1 MGSLPNLHE
10 LEQIER
16 RRDKR
21 REREMREQLARE
33 TSRERERFSQK
44 KQTYLTAVAVSGS
57 GSGGGGGGG
66 NGVAA
71 SATSGLSGLPTAN
84 RYHGHTVHAPH
95 RNSLTNNRHRVIRA
109 RSSGAAHNLWDEQML
124 EHFSTCSPISTRSH
138 RINPVTSYQIQAA
151 LAASRRRE
159 SINSSIG
166 ATSIRRLITLNNR
179 NCRHKVPAHVR
190 QKVCK
195 CFTFLTIAH
204 GLICAILL
212 PIFGLQGSNS
222 IWHHREQWLQVG
234 PNIGSL
240 LLSVCMLVSA
250 GICLITPK
258 LIRKFGYTVLIGVN
272 YATICAFLMCHL
284 YPSIYTLL
292 PAYICLGLTHSPAW
306 VSKIAVVVHYG
317 SKLSCSQHECTL
329 MPVLAVDAW
338 EEHKLFCSRDQK
350 VRRLARWFQIAK
362 DLGII
367 FGAVISSVI
376 LSCTSNDW
384 NCLDTKQIESLIST
398 GSIQSNRSASRGIAA
413 WQGWPY
419 STSTIVWN
427 QQPGYSNEYY
437 ILNEHGTRICG
448 ADQCPI
454 WHFDINQTLYTPFIK
469 ESARAGGSIL
479 IIIYLILA
487 AISLLLTIL
496 MGKIQATFRHE
507 RLKGITDSLLFAGP
521 LAYFV
526 GTEQGYILSDFLR
539 AFVSCS
545 LGISMV
551 SGAIVAMGIMQ
562 AIVSCTLSMLLRHT
576 KRIVIILAAF
586 FFHSCLLLAL
596 STWKPSSDDSALFY
610 VLAASWGACN
620 GIWETLLLALVTLN
634 HTNHVAEVTAP
645 LQSLRFLGLAVTF
658 AAHGFM
664 CETPKIITLVVI
676 LMLSVPPYAM
686 LEIRLETQRKA
697 HMMNL

>member
-16 RRDKR
+16 RREKR

-33 TSRERERFSQK
+33 ASRERERFSQK
-44 KQTYLTAVAVSGS
+44 KQTYLTAVGVG
-57 GSGGGGGGG
+57 GGGGGGGG

-71 SATSGLSGLPTAN
+71 SATSGLSSGLPVAN
-84 RYHGHTVHAPH
+84 RYHGHTVRAPH
-95 RNSLTNNRHRVIRA
+95 RNSLTNNRHRVVRA

-272 YATICAFLMCHL
+272 YASICVFLMCHL

-292 PAYICLGLTHSPAW
+292 PAYIGLGLTHSPAW

-367 FGAVISSVI
+367 VGAAISSVI

-398 GSIQSNRSASRGIAA
+398 GSIHSNRSTSRGMAA

-437 ILNEHGTRICG
+437 ILDEHGARICG
-448 ADQCPI
+448 ADQCPM

-469 ESARAGGSIL
+469 ESGRAGGSIL